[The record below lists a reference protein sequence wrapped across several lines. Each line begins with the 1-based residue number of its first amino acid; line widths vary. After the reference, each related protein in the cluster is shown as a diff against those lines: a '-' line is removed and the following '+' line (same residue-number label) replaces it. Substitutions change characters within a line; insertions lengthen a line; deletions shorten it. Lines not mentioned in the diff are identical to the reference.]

1 MTALS
6 RKRHTHLRAS
16 VDAGPCRFVARGDR
30 QAADSR
36 RPQANSWFW
45 GRPPAPVG
53 SRRTSRCQPQISLK
67 SELMKTTTTLELQSH
82 RRSLGQRSGRR
93 PMSLLH
99 QTGQLDNEVNIFWRV
114 QAESD
119 SPSITPGRAA
129 NRRPTSCLRL
139 ATTRSCPLSPD
150 PSVPRRPDVRPGFAA
165 YVLHRQRSTS
175 PAMSQT
181 NPERPS

>member
-1 MTALS
+1 MPDPVASSPGGTGKRRTADGH
-6 RKRHTHLRAS
+6 KRT
-16 VDAGPCRFVARGDR
+16 AGSGGD
-30 QAADSR
+30 
-36 RPQANSWFW
+36 PQ
-45 GRPPAPVG
+45 PPVG
-53 SRRTSRCQPQISLK
+53 SRWTSRCQPQISLK

-93 PMSLLH
+93 PMSLLR

-139 ATTRSCPLSPD
+139 ATTTSCPLSPD
-150 PSVPRRPDVRPGFAA
+150 PSVPRRPDVSPGFAA
-165 YVLHRQRSTS
+165 YVLHRQTVDQSGHVTD
-175 PAMSQT
+175 MSQP
-181 NPERPS
+181 NPERPR